1 MRPTMP
7 DTPTSAPTV
16 TPEELRVLLDIAGLT
31 LSEDRAPAVLAEFN
45 AQLAHGRQIERV
57 LKGAGE
63 SAFAPYEPAFPKITL
78 EDDAK

>member
-1 MRPTMP
+1 MP

-45 AQLAHGRQIERV
+45 AQLAHGRHIERV
-57 LKGAGE
+57 LDGTRE
-63 SAFAPYEPAFPKITL
+63 STFAPYEPAFPKITL